1 MAIDGAP
8 PALLDGAPSA
18 RLPESE
24 AGVKSEVGVE
34 SEADVD
40 TEKPLTV
47 KVHSDRVNL
56 GWANVDNAATLQ
68 RRCILR
74 CRPPRNL
81 KRPIAPYISL
91 WRAIGRVRA
100 KYLNRLD
107 MMISESPAI
116 NARRHKCELAGAQGM
131 AAH

>member
-1 MAIDGAP
+1 MGE
-8 PALLDGAPSA
+8 
-18 RLPESE
+18 R
-24 AGVKSEVGVE
+24 
-34 SEADVD
+34 
-40 TEKPLTV
+40 
-47 KVHSDRVNL
+47 R
-56 GWANVDNAATLQ
+56 Q
-68 RRCILR
+68 RRHSATALHFALSTATD
-74 CRPPRNL
+74 L

-100 KYLNRLD
+100 KYLHRLD